1 MVAGS
6 INLKVSKA
14 GLVSQLKQRIVEQ
27 IDTEYPDLT
36 KNFFVFELRLGSKL
50 TLPESVRLYS
60 LF

>member
-36 KNFFVFELRLGSKL
+36 KNFYVFELRLGSKL

>member
-14 GLVSQLKQRIVEQ
+14 GLVSQLKQRIIEQ

-36 KNFFVFELRLGSKL
+36 KNFYVFELRLGSKL

>member
-14 GLVSQLKQRIVEQ
+14 GLVSQLKQRIIEQ

-36 KNFFVFELRLGSKL
+36 KNFNVFELRLGSKL